1 MSKIWDRFIEWS
13 EWGNE
18 DLTRDYFS
26 FYDIFCVAMFLLPFI
41 IAGVLIFFIIKS
53 VIGW

>member
-1 MSKIWDRFIEWS
+1 MITALLNKFGDWS

-26 FYDIFCVAMFLLPFI
+26 FYDIFCIAAFLLPFI
-41 IAGVLIFFIIKS
+41 IIGISAFLVIRS
-53 VIGW
+53 VYL

>member
-1 MSKIWDRFIEWS
+1 MITALLNKFRDWS

-26 FYDIFCVAMFLLPFI
+26 FYDIFCITAFLLPFVI
-41 IAGVLIFFIIKS
+41 LGVIIFFIIKS
-53 VIGW
+53 GIL